1 MWINLNSTD
10 FGQYDNKIPHSIS
23 LSAIVITLRSL
34 IYSIKI
40 QSQLSSY
47 NDVAVVGTV
56 YKSCDQFTDAYI

>member
-1 MWINLNSTD
+1 MANQLRIWINLNSTD
-10 FGQYDNKIPHSIS
+10 FGQYDNKISHSIS

-47 NDVAVVGTV
+47 NDVAAEGTV
-56 YKSCDQFTDAYI
+56 